1 MWQLG
6 EMRALIARKKLF
18 SPTQP
23 LWWTGLLLSLGVGV
37 ALHAFTSNSLE
48 AEASERFR
56 TQARSSQFNI
66 ATGIK
71 AYTDVL
77 RGSASFFQSV
87 DTITRENFHRYV
99 QGLDLHHNFPAI
111 VSINFAQHVPAG
123 ERAAFEQHMRRAAH
137 PGVDGYPELVLKPS
151 ANPSDAAILSL
162 IEPMA
167 GLEQKFG
174 VDIAARPAVAESL
187 ALSRD
192 TGMLSASGLPI
203 GFDTLPNRQALA
215 MRLPVYR
222 PDMPTS
228 TVAERRAA
236 YVGSVGIGFSV
247 HRLVSEALAEIPVR
261 NARLTLQ
268 DVSEG
273 SPASGALLYDSADT
287 EAATAGGER
296 LITCLLPID
305 FNGRQ
310 WQARFTAPMSS
321 LYSRVDVFLPWLALL
336 TGFAGTMLIY
346 ALFHTLSSSRLR
358 AIRMAKAMTREL
370 RESQAK
376 LQLSHHKLRRLAAH
390 AEQIKE
396 EERKRIAREIHD
408 DLGQNLLAL
417 RIEADVL
424 TTRTSHRHSRLHER
438 ARCTLA
444 QIDNTIKS
452 VRQII
457 NDLRP
462 NVLDLGLSAAVEWQI
477 AQFRQRSGIVCE
489 LIETGA
495 EIDLGIDDKC
505 AIAYFRILQESLS
518 NILQHAHAS
527 LVRVEL
533 RRQEGDLSMSISDN
547 GVGLHDRS
555 RNKFG
560 SFGLVGIE
568 ERVSI
573 LGGTCTISGA
583 PNAGTTILVTVP
595 VNHSAPAFPHRLGTV

>member
-1 MWQLG
+1 M
-6 EMRALIARKKLF
+6 F
-18 SPTQP
+18 SPTKP

-37 ALHAFTSNSLE
+37 MLHVVTSNSLQT
-48 AEASERFR
+48 EASERFR
-56 TQARSSQFNI
+56 NQARNSQFNI
-66 ATGIK
+66 ANGIK

-77 RGSASFFQSV
+77 RGTASFFQSV
-87 DTITRENFHRYV
+87 DSITRENFHRYV
-99 QGLDLHHNFPAI
+99 GGLDLANNFPAI
-111 VSINFAQHVPAG
+111 VSINFAQNVPL
-123 ERAAFEQHMRRAAH
+123 EQRAAFEQHVRDTAR
-137 PGVDGYPELVLKPS
+137 PGIDGYPELVLRP
-151 ANPSDAAILSL
+151 AAAQGDAAIISL
-162 IEPMA
+162 IEPLA
-167 GLEQKFG
+167 GLEGKFG
-174 VDIAARPAVAESL
+174 VDIAARPAVADAL

-203 GFDTLPNRQALA
+203 GFDTTPNRPALG

-222 PDMPTS
+222 PDRPLF
-228 TVAERRAA
+228 TVAQRRAA
-236 YVGSVGIGFSV
+236 YLGSVGIGFSV

-261 NARLTLQ
+261 HARLTLR
-268 DVSEG
+268 DVSEAG
-273 SPASGALLYDSADT
+273 APNGGALLYDSMEHET
-287 EAATAGGER
+287 ATLGSED
-296 LITCLLPID
+296 IISFVLPID

-321 LYSRVDVFLPWLALL
+321 LYSRVDAFLPWLALL
-336 TGFAGTMLIY
+336 TGFIGSMLIY

-390 AEQIKE
+390 ADQIKE

-424 TTRTSHRHSRLHER
+424 TTRTSHRHPRLHER

-477 AQFRQRSGIVCE
+477 GQFRQRSGIVCE
-489 LIETGA
+489 LNEDGA
-495 EIDLGIDDKC
+495 DLELAIDDKC
-505 AIAYFRILQESLS
+505 AIAFFRILQESLS

-533 RRQEGDLSMSISDN
+533 RQQDGILSMSISDN
-547 GVGLHDRS
+547 GVGMHARS

-568 ERVSI
+568 ERISI
-573 LGGTCTISGA
+573 LGGACTISGA
-583 PNAGTTILVTVP
+583 PNAGTTIMVSVP
-595 VNHSAPAFPHRLGTV
+595 LELQAPSFPHRLETV

>member
-1 MWQLG
+1 
-6 EMRALIARKKLF
+6 MRALIARKKLF
-18 SPTQP
+18 SPAQP

-37 ALHAFTSNSLE
+37 GLHVFTANSLE
-48 AEASERFR
+48 AEATERFR
-56 TQARSSQFNI
+56 SQARSSQFNI

-77 RGSASFFQSV
+77 RGTASFFQSV
-87 DTITRENFHRYV
+87 DSITRENFHRYV
-99 QGLDLHHNFPAI
+99 QGLDLRRNFPAI
-111 VSINFAQHVPAG
+111 VSINFAQHVPA
-123 ERAAFEQHMRRAAH
+123 EQRAAFEQYVRRTAK
-137 PGVDGYPELVLKPS
+137 PGDGYPELVLKPS
-151 ANPSDAAILSL
+151 ASQADAAILSL
-162 IEPMA
+162 MEPIA
-167 GLEQKFG
+167 GLEAKFG

-187 ALSRD
+187 AASRD

-203 GFDTLPNRQALA
+203 GFDILPNRQALA

-222 PDMPTS
+222 PDMPLS
-228 TVAERRAA
+228 TVTQRRAA

-247 HRLVSEALAEIPVR
+247 HRLVSEALAEIPVH

-273 SPASGALLYDSADT
+273 TPADGALLYDSADT
-287 EAATAGGER
+287 DEAAIGYER
-296 LITCLLPID
+296 LITCVLPID
-305 FNGRQ
+305 FNGRL

-321 LYSRVDVFLPWLALL
+321 LYSRVDVLLPWLALL

-346 ALFHTLSSSRLR
+346 ALFYTLSSSRLR

-477 AQFRQRSGIVCE
+477 GQFRQRSGIVCE
-489 LIETGA
+489 LIENGA
-495 EIDLGIDDKC
+495 DIDLGIDDKC

-533 RRQEGDLSMSISDN
+533 RRQDGVLSMSISDN

-573 LGGTCTISGA
+573 LGGTCTITGA

-595 VNHSAPAFPHRLGTV
+595 VNHAPSSFTRRLGTV